1 MKAHHVLAIAG
12 LFAFPAYLFFLN
24 RGQVAMDSVW
34 GAVAVMLSVFSAGHL
49 LSLSVDLDR
58 LMKWAER
65 RAQRYDRSGTEEGE
79 GPGNDAPGDMKPE
92 NEQPED
98 Q

>member
-1 MKAHHVLAIAG
+1 MKAHHVLAIVG

-34 GAVAVMLSVFSAGHL
+34 GAVAVMLSVFSAGHR
-49 LSLSVDLDR
+49 LSLTIDLDR

-65 RAQRYDRSGTEEGE
+65 RAQRYDRSGEENGE
-79 GPGNDAPGDMKPE
+79 K
-92 NEQPED
+92 QED
-98 Q
+98 D